1 MAESVSASAVAPSNR
16 EIVANLSGVLLA
28 VTLSALDQ
36 NIVTTALP
44 AIARELHGLEHLSW
58 TIVAYLLTWTTL
70 TPIYG
75 KLSDLYGRGPL
86 ILGALGV
93 FLIASTLCALSQNL
107 EELIAARALQGAGG
121 GGLMVLAQAII
132 GDFVSP
138 RERGRVQAFTSVL
151 WGISSLCGP
160 MLGGFF
166 VDNWSW
172 RWVFWV
178 NIPFGVLSF
187 ILIRHAVARL
197 PRTRIKRPID
207 FGGAVLLVGATTT
220 LLLAASS
227 VGTSSHWFSPELV
240 AELAITVVL
249 TVAFVLWERRA
260 TEPLFP
266 ARLMRKRTIRLLS
279 GTIFLISVELFT
291 CIVMLPVFFQLVMH
305 SSAGSS
311 GALLIPLLVAT
322 TISSFGTGQFMR
334 QTGHYKILIPTS
346 FGLSVLGF
354 FLLATMDAQT
364 PIPLVSFYMFVL
376 GVGIGTNYPII
387 LAAAQNVA
395 DAGDIGAAT
404 STVVFFRALGSS
416 VGAAVFWSIL
426 LAALSQHLAA
436 AGMESVRA
444 AIFNGA
450 VLPAAQSASIEISLI
465 SAFHV
470 AFVAAGCVAAIGIA
484 LGLLLHETP
493 LRTTTR

>member
-1 MAESVSASAVAPSNR
+1 MSATAAAPSAR

-58 TIVAYLLTWTTL
+58 TVVAYLLTWTTL

-75 KLSDLYGRGPL
+75 KLSDLFGRGRL
-86 ILGALGV
+86 ILGALLL
-93 FLIASTLCALSQNL
+93 FLVASTLCALSQNL
-107 EELIAARALQGAGG
+107 NELIAARALQGAGG

-132 GDFVSP
+132 GDFVAP

-151 WGISSLCGP
+151 WGISSICGP

-172 RWVFWV
+172 RWVFWINLPV
-178 NIPFGVLSF
+178 GVLSF
-187 ILIRHAVARL
+187 VLIRHAVARL
-197 PRTRIKRPID
+197 PHNEVPRPID
-207 FGGAVLLVGATTT
+207 YVGSVLLVGATTS
-220 LLLAASS
+220 LLLASSS
-227 VGTSSHWFSPELV
+227 VGTSAHWLSPVFLATLV
-240 AELAITVVL
+240 LCVAL
-249 TVAFVLWERRA
+249 TAVFVLWERRA
-260 TEPLFP
+260 REPLFP
-266 ARLMRKRTIRLLS
+266 PRLLKKRTIRLVS
-279 GTIFLISVELFT
+279 GAIFLLSVELFT

-311 GALLIPLLVAT
+311 GALLIPLLLAT
-322 TISSFGTGQFMR
+322 TVASFSTGQFMR
-334 QTGHYKILIPTS
+334 QTGRYKALVPIAFALACA
-346 FGLSVLGF
+346 GF
-354 FLLATMDAQT
+354 LLLATLGAQT
-364 PIPLVSFYMFVL
+364 PVALVSLYLFIL
-376 GVGIGTNYPII
+376 GIGIGANYPII

-395 DAGDIGAAT
+395 DTGDIGAAT

-416 VGAAVFWSIL
+416 VGAAIFWSIL
-426 LAALSQHLAA
+426 LVSLSRHLADV
-436 AGMESVRA
+436 GMESIRA

-450 VLPAAQSASIEISLI
+450 ALPAAQAASVQGALI
-465 SAFHV
+465 AAFHV
-470 AFVAAGCVAAIGIA
+470 AFVAAAGVAAAGVV